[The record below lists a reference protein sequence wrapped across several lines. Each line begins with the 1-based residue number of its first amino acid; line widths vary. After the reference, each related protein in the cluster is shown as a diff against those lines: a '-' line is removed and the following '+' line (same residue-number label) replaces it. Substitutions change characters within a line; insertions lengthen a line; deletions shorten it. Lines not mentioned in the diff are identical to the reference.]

1 MSFDLNSNKNTK
13 LSNFGHDKDS
23 LFQISKETWKA
34 KLPSIEQLIK
44 LQSEALYLGVT
55 APIEVFFSVKFC
67 CPGIQS
73 EEFRI
78 MTFLFVPLALEE
90 DKSERFS
97 LSNNMPM
104 QRQTGKNRRQ
114 TWKEG

>member
-1 MSFDLNSNKNTK
+1 M
-13 LSNFGHDKDS
+13 
-23 LFQISKETWKA
+23 
-34 KLPSIEQLIK
+34 LPIIEQLIK
-44 LQSEALYLGVT
+44 LQSEALYLGVL
-55 APIEVFFSVKFC
+55 PLSRFFFSVKFY

-97 LSNNMPM
+97 LSDNMPM
-104 QRQTGKNRRQ
+104 QRQAGKERRQ
-114 TWKEG
+114 I